1 MTRLPVPATGRT
13 GPAAWA
19 FTDRAGGVSA
29 APFAS
34 LNLASHVG
42 DDPEAVAA
50 NRGRALARLTA
61 GPGPAAPLGLATMR
75 PNHGTGVAVVG
86 GPGETAD
93 VDALVSATPGL
104 ALLALGADCVP
115 ALLVDPAAGVV
126 AAVHSGWLGVRD
138 DVVGAALTAMAGLGA
153 DAARTVALLGPS
165 VCGACYP
172 VPRERAE
179 QVARVSPVAVGVSI
193 DGQPTVDVR
202 AAVAERLGAA
212 GLAVSLVGG
221 CTFESADLF
230 SHRRDGLTGRQ
241 GGVIALDPA

>member
-19 FTDRAGGVSA
+19 FTDRNGGVSA

-42 DDPEAVAA
+42 DAPEAVAA
-50 NRGRALARLTA
+50 NRGRTLAGL
-61 GPGPAAPLGLATMR
+61 AAPLGLATMR
-75 PNHGTGVAVVG
+75 PNHGTGVAVVD
-86 GPGETAD
+86 GPGETPD
-93 VDALVSATPGL
+93 VDALVCATPGL

-115 ALLVDPAAGVV
+115 AVLVDPAAGVV

-138 DVVGAALTAMAGLGA
+138 DVVGAALAAMAGLGA
-153 DAARTVALLGPS
+153 EPARTVALLGPA

-172 VPRERAE
+172 VPRERAD
-179 QVARVSPVAVGVSI
+179 QVARVSPAAVGVAA

-202 AAVAERLGAA
+202 FAVAERLRVA
-212 GLAVSLVGG
+212 GVEVSLVGG
-221 CTFESADLF
+221 CTVESAGLF
-230 SHRRDGLTGRQ
+230 SHRRDGVTGRH
-241 GGVIALDPA
+241 GAVVVLEPA